1 MLLSSHLTLLSHLTR
16 VLTVLLLV
24 GLSSCT
30 PPRKTEEIAEDLAK
44 ELAKRRTP
52 QARLK
57 PFIPPRIKI
66 NPSPKER
73 NLDKIREVSARIKN
87 LQVKDVVLGS
97 GKIAKEGSTVFVN
110 YVGRLPDGTIFD
122 SNLLQSKPALR
133 FTIGEGTVVKGLE
146 MGVSGMRVGG
156 IRTITIPP
164 QLGYGNEPPVGSGIP
179 SNAALIFDV
188 ELVFVA
194 EPEGA

>member
-1 MLLSSHLTLLSHLTR
+1 MLLFPRLAALSYLMPIFM
-16 VLTVLLLV
+16 LLLLL

-44 ELAKRRTP
+44 ELANRRTP
-52 QARLK
+52 QARLR

-66 NPSPKER
+66 TPSPKER
-73 NLDKIREVSARIKN
+73 NLDKIREASAQIKT
-87 LQVKDVVLGS
+87 LQVKDVILGS
-97 GKIAKEGSTVFVN
+97 GKIATEDSTVFIN

-133 FTIGEGTVVKGLE
+133 FTIGKGTVVKGLE

-156 IRTITIPP
+156 VRTITIPP
-164 QLGYGNEPPVGSGIP
+164 QLGYGNKPPVGSGIP
-179 SNAALIFDV
+179 PNAALIFDV